1 MDEWLEPNSH
11 SPEFLRTIQ
20 SRIAAS
26 VSTEDEFGELETIA
40 GSDCAF
46 LGDRIICGVVLLEY
60 DTMDVIEKTH
70 VVQRI
75 NFPYIPTYLTF
86 REGKPIVDALS
97 ELGKKPDLLMVDG
110 CGINHPRKAG
120 LATHIGVVM
129 DMPTIG
135 IAKNILCGEADRPDV
150 GEAKPL
156 LYHGDQIGW
165 LLKTN
170 KRSNPIVVAP
180 GHRISVDTCL
190 EVTRK
195 CLRGYKLPEPTR
207 LAHMYVNEIKRDMLE
222 DGHEVLAEL

>member
-1 MDEWLEPNSH
+1 MKAITDSLSPNSH
-11 SPEFLRTIQ
+11 STEFLKGIQ
-20 SRIAAS
+20 AEIAAS
-26 VSTEDEFGELETIA
+26 VSTEDEFGNPETIA

-46 LGDRIICGVVLLEY
+46 IDDSIICGVVLLDYE
-60 DTMDVIEKTH
+60 TMDIIEKTH
-70 VVQRI
+70 VIQKI

-86 REGKPIVDALS
+86 REGKPVVDALS
-97 ELGKKPDLLMVDG
+97 KLDKRPDLLMVDG

-129 DMPTIG
+129 DLATIG
-135 IAKNILCGEADRPDV
+135 VAKNILCGEADRPET

-156 LYHGDQIGW
+156 IYHGDQIGW

-180 GHRISVDTCL
+180 GHRISVSTCL

-207 LAHMYVNEIKRDMLE
+207 LAHMYVNEIKREMLGDMP
-222 DGHEVLAEL
+222 